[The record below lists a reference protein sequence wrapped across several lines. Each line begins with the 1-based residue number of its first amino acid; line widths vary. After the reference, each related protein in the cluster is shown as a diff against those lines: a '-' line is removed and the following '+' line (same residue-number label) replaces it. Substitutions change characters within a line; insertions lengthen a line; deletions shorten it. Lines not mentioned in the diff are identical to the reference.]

1 MSGVEQRVSKLAIL
15 VILVMIISLLTDRNN
30 NWGKF
35 WLMVEKKRK
44 SFSILTFAFIIF
56 FGCVSFPINIAEDN
70 SFWLFMLIPY
80 FYIAIILYGLY
91 KKRPLFVFS
100 ITFLLNSLGLLCRV
114 LLEWGE
120 YSMTRDLTQ
129 LNVGLYLILIPALV
143 IFIYYLVPRYLK

>member
-1 MSGVEQRVSKLAIL
+1 MTLFYLA
-15 VILVMIISLLTDRNN
+15 ILVMIISLLTDRSN
-30 NWGKF
+30 NWGDF

-44 SFSILTFAFIIF
+44 HFSILTYVFIIF
-56 FGCVSFPINIAEDN
+56 FGCVSFPINIAKDN

-80 FYIAIILYGLY
+80 FYIGIILYGLY

-120 YSMTRDLTQ
+120 YSMTRDLTKF
-129 LNVGLYLILIPALV
+129 NVGLYLILIPVLV
-143 IFIYYLVPRYLK
+143 MFIYYLIPKYLK